1 MNKKTTVS
9 IIIVILAVAL
19 VVGVVLNY
27 KQKPEEKDTRPEIPA
42 VTKNQ
47 TSPAPVKE
55 IKTGQINTNK
65 AEVVELQKAV
75 DNGHQ
80 PWRLD
85 PLWVAKAEALKYG
98 FSENDTFTLKQIKAW
113 TGISEV
119 EVLHDGKMY
128 LITLSKPI
136 PGELKIWV
144 IQNIQEINV
153 GN

>member
-85 PLWVAKAEALKYG
+85 PLLVAKAGAL
-98 FSENDTFTLKQIKAW
+98 
-113 TGISEV
+113 
-119 EVLHDGKMY
+119 
-128 LITLSKPI
+128 
-136 PGELKIWV
+136 
-144 IQNIQEINV
+144 
-153 GN
+153 